1 VYFLTKDNDTEL
13 SYQTRIALVNIL
25 NKKVMFKNEKT
36 TLLNAIQQMVFSL
49 LKASK
54 YKDSKL
60 LLLPEHVQ

>member
-1 VYFLTKDNDTEL
+1 L